1 VHPPGRGVLRWSR
14 AGLLVALTVLTSL
27 GGHALAGG
35 TVRVSTPM
43 VLGVLALGAMCVAAA
58 DTRRSA
64 REIFGVVLLAQPVLH
79 LLAGMGGHPHAH
91 AGDLGAA
98 VAPAMTPA
106 LAGPSPATA
115 VMVAAHVAAAGV
127 LSVLLAAADRVL
139 WALAGLRVR
148 VPVPVV
154 VAGPPPCRPLPLRHD
169 DACVPLR
176 SALRCA
182 PRLRRG
188 PPVVA
193 VAP

>member
-1 VHPPGRGVLRWSR
+1 MHAPGRGVLRWSR
-14 AGLLVALTVLTSL
+14 AALLAALTVLVSL

-35 TVRVSTPM
+35 TVHVSAPM

-64 REIFGVVLLAQPVLH
+64 REIFPVVLLAQPVLH
-79 LLAGMGGHPHAH
+79 LLAGMGGHAH
-91 AGDLGAA
+91 PPGGDLGTAA
-98 VAPAMTPA
+98 APVVIPA
-106 LAGPSPATA
+106 LTGPSPATA
-115 VMVAAHVAAAGV
+115 VMVAAHVAAAVV

-148 VPVPVV
+148 VPVPAVA
-154 VAGPPPCRPLPLRHD
+154 AGPAPCRSLPARRD
-169 DACVPLR
+169 DACVPVR